1 MGSMPVGLRRE
12 EEVES
17 WYTPIVWPI
26 RSTASASHLDS
37 RRTIVWW
44 IRSTATAIQL
54 VSRMAIRTQNSTNT
68 KSSLTLRS
76 TCFLFPWEYK
86 HCQAIEWISKAL
98 LCLHFPLTLQTDFIC
113 FVGIICMFIH
123 LKTMHSNFKTLY
135 IFS

>member
-12 EEVES
+12 EEVQS

-98 LCLHFPLTLQTDFIC
+98 FLSTFSPYITNRFYMLYWHYMY
-113 FVGIICMFIH
+113 VY
-123 LKTMHSNFKTLY
+123 SFKDNA
-135 IFS
+135 F